1 MKKKS
6 ICLLLMLAMAASLVL
21 PGCGKKNETK
31 VTTQFAPID
40 EPIPEETTVEE
51 QQPEETEAEPE
62 PEEEPVEEVVDNE
75 QPPRE
80 GMVRSSMTNEWIDAE
95 LAERRPLAVM
105 YPINKQAQPQYGL
118 DRVEVFYEIMEEGD
132 MSRQMAIMEDW
143 SDLGRIGNI
152 RSIRDYF
159 VYAGLEWDPVFIHFG
174 GPELYVKSILTR
186 EDVDNINGVG
196 GGMGPDYGAYYRVPA
211 GSTSEHTAYTDG
223 QHVLD
228 AIDRA
233 GFSKNHRS
241 QYWEPNHFQFVNAS
255 NPNTLEQYSNA
266 VAATEIDMTKAF
278 PVTQSA
284 LTYNES
290 DHKYYKRLY
299 GNAQCDAV
307 TGTQL
312 AFDNVI
318 IQNTYY
324 ERRDDHGYLA
334 FQMHDTT
341 RDGYFITRGKMIHV
355 TWRKEGDYKPT
366 RYFDDNGNEIKLN
379 TGKTMIFVVRL
390 GDSFTINGNTY

>member
-1 MKKKS
+1 MPGTRKLGKPTAARMAMLRQQVTD
-6 ICLLLMLAMAASLVL
+6 LLDTGRM
-21 PGCGKKNETK
+21 
-31 VTTQFAPID
+31 
-40 EPIPEETTVEE
+40 ETTVTRAKE
-51 QQPEETEAEPE
+51 
-62 PEEEPVEEVVDNE
+62 
-75 QPPRE
+75 
-80 GMVRSSMTNEWIDAE
+80 I
-95 LAERRPLAVM
+95 RPLAEKM
-105 YPINKQAQPQYGL
+105 ITLGKKKGL
-118 DRVEVFYEIMEEGD
+118 ANYRLALRF
-132 MSRQMAIMEDW
+132 
-143 SDLGRIGNI
+143 
-152 RSIRDYF
+152 
-159 VYAGLEWDPVFIHFG
+159 
-174 GPELYVKSILTR
+174 LTR

-366 RYFDDNGNEIKLN
+366 RYFDDNGNEIIL
-379 TGKTMIFVVRL
+379 IQDF
-390 GDSFTINGNTY
+390 